1 MKGEMKK
8 MDIQLSDSKL
18 KSLIRLCKVTGNYK
32 KLAVVGLILISN
44 KVDEISAKL
53 GIRARKKTDHEHLF
67 EYIEFIN
74 QIFYKSLQLIIV
86 PEDIVESLK
95 TIELLFM
102 KLRGELPYDHIK
114 EIYEIYYEMRK
125 IDVPNVYKS
134 FEASDMHEYSDLN
147 LFSYLTNKGKKKNP
161 QDRVKYLLL
170 QQIVQKEKLL
180 RKSMGDS
187 FNKDSFEQTLQL
199 NRLKSSLNSKSK
211 GRISAPG
218 KLTSNIYYQ
227 ISQQISLKYLLLGGV
242 IVFILLDAVVI
253 YESIMFP
260 HLVSV
265 LNIYLITFLGVTLL
279 LFLTYR
285 KLFKQGE

>member
-1 MKGEMKK
+1 

-18 KSLIRLCKVTGNYK
+18 KSLIRLCKATGNYK

-74 QIFYKSLQLIIV
+74 QVFYKSLQVIV
-86 PEDIVESLK
+86 VTEDIVESLK

-102 KLRGELPYDHIK
+102 KLRGDLPHDHIK
-114 EIYEIYYEMRK
+114 ELYEIYYEIRK

-147 LFSYLTNKGKKKNP
+147 LFSYLTNKGKKKNSH
-161 QDRVKYLLL
+161 QDRVKSLLF
-170 QQIVQKEKLL
+170 QQIAQKEKVL
-180 RKSMGDS
+180 RKSMDDS

-199 NRLKSSLNSKSK
+199 NRLKSSLKSKSK
-211 GRISAPG
+211 GRISATG

-227 ISQQISLKYLLLGGV
+227 ISQQISLKYLILGGI

-265 LNIYLITFLGVTLL
+265 LSIYLITFLGVALL
-279 LFLTYR
+279 LFLIYR
-285 KLFKQGE
+285 KLFKRGE

>member
-1 MKGEMKK
+1 MIK

-18 KSLIRLCKVTGNYK
+18 KSLIRLCKATGNYK

-53 GIRARKKTDHEHLF
+53 GIRARKKSDHEHLF

-74 QIFYKSLQLIIV
+74 QVFYKSLQVIV
-86 PEDIVESLK
+86 VTEDIVESLK

-102 KLRGELPYDHIK
+102 KLRGDLPYDYIK
-114 EIYEIYYEMRK
+114 ELYEIYYEMRK

-147 LFSYLTNKGKKKNP
+147 LFSYLTKKGKKKNIH
-161 QDRVKYLLL
+161 QDRVKSLLF
-170 QQIVQKEKLL
+170 QQIAQKEKVL
-180 RKSMGDS
+180 RNSMDDS
-187 FNKDSFEQTLQL
+187 FNKDAFEQTLQL
-199 NRLKSSLNSKSK
+199 NKLKSSLNSKSK
-211 GRISAPG
+211 GRISATG

-227 ISQQISLKYLLLGGV
+227 ISQQISLKYLLLGGM

-279 LFLTYR
+279 LFLIYR

>member
-1 MKGEMKK
+1 MIK

-18 KSLIRLCKVTGNYK
+18 KSLIRLCKATGNSK

-74 QIFYKSLQLIIV
+74 QIFYKSLQIIV
-86 PEDIVESLK
+86 VHEDIVESLK
-95 TIELLFM
+95 SIELLFM
-102 KLRGELPYDHIK
+102 KLRGDLPYDHIK
-114 EIYEIYYEMRK
+114 ELYEIYYEMRK

-134 FEASDMHEYSDLN
+134 FVASDMHEYSDLN
-147 LFSYLTNKGKKKNP
+147 LFSYLTYKGKKKNSH
-161 QDRVKYLLL
+161 QDRVKSLLF
-170 QQIVQKEKLL
+170 QQIAQKEKVL
-180 RKSMGDS
+180 RKSMDDS

-199 NRLKSSLNSKSK
+199 NRLKSSINSKSK
-211 GRISAPG
+211 GRISATG

-227 ISQQISLKYLLLGGV
+227 ISQQISLKYLLLGGI

-265 LNIYLITFLGVTLL
+265 LSMYLITFLGVALL
-279 LFLTYR
+279 LFLIYR
-285 KLFKQGE
+285 KLFKRGEY

>member
-1 MKGEMKK
+1 MIK

-18 KSLIRLCKVTGNYK
+18 KSLIRLCKATGNYK

-44 KVDEISAKL
+44 KVDEISVKL
-53 GIRARKKTDHEHLF
+53 GIRVRKKSDHEHLF

-74 QIFYKSLQLIIV
+74 QVFYKSLQVIV
-86 PEDIVESLK
+86 VTEDIVESLK

-102 KLRGELPYDHIK
+102 KLRGDLPYDYIK
-114 EIYEIYYEMRK
+114 ELYEIYYEMRK

-147 LFSYLTNKGKKKNP
+147 FFSYLKKKGKKKNIH
-161 QDRVKYLLL
+161 QDRVKSLLF
-170 QQIVQKEKLL
+170 QQIAQKEKVL
-180 RKSMGDS
+180 RNSMDDS
-187 FNKDSFEQTLQL
+187 FNKDAFEQTLQL
-199 NRLKSSLNSKSK
+199 NMLKSSLNSKSK
-211 GRISAPG
+211 GRISATG

-227 ISQQISLKYLLLGGV
+227 ISQQISLKYLLLGGM

-265 LNIYLITFLGVTLL
+265 LSIYLITFLGVTLL
-279 LFLTYR
+279 LFLIYR

>member
-1 MKGEMKK
+1 MTK

-18 KSLIRLCKVTGNYK
+18 KSLIRLCKATGNFK
-32 KLAVVGLILISN
+32 KLAVIGLILISN

-74 QIFYKSLQLIIV
+74 QLFNKSLQVIIV

-102 KLRGELPYDHIK
+102 KLRGDLPYDHIK
-114 EIYEIYYEMRK
+114 ELYEIYYEMRK

-134 FEASDMHEYSDLN
+134 FETSDIHEYSDLN
-147 LFSYLTNKGKKKNP
+147 LFSYLTNRGKKKNS
-161 QDRVKYLLL
+161 QDHVKALLF
-170 QQIVQKEKLL
+170 QQIAQKEKVL
-180 RKSMGDS
+180 RKSMDDS

-211 GRISAPG
+211 GRISATE

-227 ISQQISLKYLLLGGV
+227 ISQQISLKYLLLAGM
-242 IVFILLDAVVI
+242 IVFILLDAVII

-265 LNIYLITFLGVTLL
+265 LSIYLITFLGVVLL
-279 LFLTYR
+279 LSLIYR
-285 KLFKQGE
+285 KLFKRGE

>member
-1 MKGEMKK
+1 MIK

-18 KSLIRLCKVTGNYK
+18 KSLIRLCKATGNYK

-53 GIRARKKTDHEHLF
+53 GIRARKKSDHEHLF

-74 QIFYKSLQLIIV
+74 QVFYKSLQVIV
-86 PEDIVESLK
+86 VTEDIVESLK

-102 KLRGELPYDHIK
+102 KLRGDLPYDYIK
-114 EIYEIYYEMRK
+114 ELYEIYYEMRK

-147 LFSYLTNKGKKKNP
+147 LFSYLTKKGKKKNIH
-161 QDRVKYLLL
+161 QDRVKSLLF
-170 QQIVQKEKLL
+170 QQIAQKEKVL
-180 RKSMGDS
+180 RNSMDDS
-187 FNKDSFEQTLQL
+187 FNKDAFEQTLQL
-199 NRLKSSLNSKSK
+199 NMLKSSLNSKSK
-211 GRISAPG
+211 GRISATG

-227 ISQQISLKYLLLGGV
+227 ISQQISLKYLLLGGM

-265 LNIYLITFLGVTLL
+265 LSIYLITFLGVTLL
-279 LFLTYR
+279 LFLIYR

>member
-1 MKGEMKK
+1 MLK

-18 KSLIRLCKVTGNYK
+18 KSLIRLCKATGNYK

-53 GIRARKKTDHEHLF
+53 GIRARKKTEQEHLF

-74 QIFYKSLQLIIV
+74 QIFYKSLQIIIV
-86 PEDIVESLK
+86 PEDIIESLK

-102 KLRGELPYDHIK
+102 KLRGSLPYDHIK
-114 EIYEIYYEMRK
+114 ELYEIYYEMRK
-125 IDVPNVYKS
+125 IDVPNIYKS

-147 LFSYLTNKGKKKNP
+147 LFSYLTNKGKKKNSH
-161 QDRVKYLLL
+161 QDRVKSLLF
-170 QQIVQKEKLL
+170 QQIAQKEKVL
-180 RKSMGDS
+180 RKSMDDS

-211 GRISAPG
+211 GRISARG

-227 ISQQISLKYLLLGGV
+227 ISQQISLKYLLLGGM

-265 LNIYLITFLGVTLL
+265 LSIYLITFLGVALL
-279 LFLTYR
+279 LFLIYR
-285 KLFKQGE
+285 KLFKREV